1 VVATRHFPGGRGAG
15 WPARVLAAV
24 SARAVARDIAIS
36 RYVAAGVDAPSELLY
51 NGVAD
56 QGQAPLTS
64 PTVLMLQRLTP
75 EKSPEVGLRAWA
87 ASGLARDGWR
97 LVIAGSGSLAP
108 SLTALADD
116 LGVTRSV
123 EFPGQL
129 ADTDAVIADSSILLA
144 TAPDEPFGLSVV
156 EAMSH
161 GLAVV
166 AADGGAHV
174 ETVGDEGALFAPGDV
189 DAAARALR
197 SLAEDAAT
205 RSRMGDRL
213 RRRQQRLFSLARHLD
228 RLEEIYGQVVAD
240 ARGRGSGR

>member
-1 VVATRHFPGGRGAG
+1 
-15 WPARVLAAV
+15 
-24 SARAVARDIAIS
+24 
-36 RYVAAGVDAPSELLY
+36 
-51 NGVAD
+51 
-56 QGQAPLTS
+56 
-64 PTVLMLQRLTP
+64 M
-75 EKSPEVGLRAWA
+75 
-87 ASGLARDGWR
+87 
-97 LVIAGSGSLAP
+97 
-108 SLTALADD
+108 
-116 LGVTRSV
+116 TRSV